1 MITISLNIQQ
11 QVHPVIWSLN
21 NLPYDCVRAV
31 AVNKPIGGVLVL
43 AVNSLIYLNQS
54 VPPYGVA
61 LNSLAESTTNFPLS
75 MIHFFVS
82 LLNFVASK
90 TMNVMNIL
98 F

>member
-21 NLPYDCVRAV
+21 NLPYDCVKAV
-31 AVNKPIGGVLVL
+31 AVCKPIGGVLIF

-75 MIHFFVS
+75 MFHLRLDVWK
-82 LLNFVASK
+82 L
-90 TMNVMNIL
+90 
-98 F
+98 